1 MRIESC
7 HITGYGKFK
16 NKKINFNDGL
26 NVLKE
31 DNGWGKTT
39 LCSFIKAMFYGN
51 PSSRAAGLN
60 DRKQYNPWDKGTY
73 GGSLTF
79 TVDDKKYR
87 IERIFGARE
96 KEDVFALYDADTN
109 LVSMDYSDKI
119 GEEIFGI
126 DRDSFAKSIYIPQNA
141 IKPEMTST
149 INGKLGDLVTVQDDI
164 NNFDEAI
171 KRIDDEIKIYTRNG
185 KEETRGLNLKI
196 KDEINILREDADR
209 LDSYVESK
217 KMQERMLRNKEKER
231 RNLVKEKESLKD
243 RISKQSENDQLIGEY
258 KSVLKSYEEEKN
270 NLDKMDDFFANG
282 IPTEEEIREHF
293 ELAKDVDVLQNSSDN
308 IQKNMPNEEEL
319 EQLKKL
325 FDEPLDDAIIDDWMD
340 RANRLAE
347 LRVQKEH
354 AQLSDEDKDAL
365 AELKYYFAKKKP
377 TKEELEIIRNEA
389 ENVNRLQGRIEETR
403 EYYEQQ
409 KHLYEEGMRDTG
421 SSNKPMLIMLCII
434 GGIVLVGSV
443 ATFLLVNS
451 TLGLIMGIAGVA
463 ISLVLF
469 GVSLSS
475 LRKKKQVSK
484 SLIGELEK
492 NYNEAKNKYEQ
503 TKSEY
508 ETSDKICRDFLSD
521 YLVNANDTL
530 QQMVSDIEL
539 KAERYD
545 TLLVNEEKAV
555 EVGGNAL
562 EELTSLEVAL
572 YTELM
577 HYQVCYGLEDLY
589 SSNAEIELIQRIKED
604 NKIYIAY
611 FNDDKERSS
620 IIEKREAKMKKV
632 AAFLN
637 RFPLASGENISQ
649 KIGFVATQR
658 HQYIELSEKV
668 SEQEKTLKN
677 LEKNNLEYN
686 ESMSIEELQDRERD
700 IDESIRTLDEEIN
713 QTRVQLRDVRDSIDA
728 CQESSNQIDEL
739 KEKLGEYEKKVNYL
753 KQTASYLTKAKERFL
768 STYMRPLQKGMR
780 EYLEKVDEK
789 NAEISSE
796 AFHIDT
802 KLGVSVNYEGNSK
815 EEGYLSAGY
824 RDLASLCAR
833 FALIDIMYEGQKPP
847 IILDDPFTNFD
858 EDKIDMALGLIEEL
872 SKEKQILYFTCHK
885 SRAKK

>member
-16 NKKINFNDGL
+16 DKKIDFKDGL

-31 DNGWGKTT
+31 ENGWGKTT

-51 PSSRAAGLN
+51 PSSRASGLN

-73 GGSLTF
+73 GGSLMF
-79 TVDDKKYR
+79 SIDDKKYR
-87 IERIFGARE
+87 IERIFGSKE
-96 KEDVFALYDADTN
+96 KEDVFALYDAETN

-126 DRDSFAKSIYIPQNA
+126 DRESFAKSIYIPQNA
-141 IKPEMTST
+141 LKPQMTNA
-149 INGKLGDLVTVQDDI
+149 INGKIGDLVTVQDDI

-171 KRIDDEIKIYTRNG
+171 KRIDEEIKIYTRNG

-196 KDEINILREDADR
+196 KDEINILKEDADR
-209 LDSYVESK
+209 LDSYVES
-217 KMQERMLRNKEKER
+217 QRMHNRLLEDKEKER
-231 RNLVKEKESLKD
+231 KKLVKEKEELKD

-258 KSVLKSYEEEKN
+258 KSLLKAYEEEKK

-282 IPTEEEIREHF
+282 IPSEEEIIEHF
-293 ELAKDVDVLQNSSDN
+293 DLSKDIDVLQNSCDN
-308 IQKNMPNEEEL
+308 IQKNMPDEEKL
-319 EQLKKL
+319 SQLKKL
-325 FDEPLDDAIIDDWMD
+325 FVEPLLDETIDDWMD
-340 RANRLAE
+340 RANRLSE

-354 AQLSDEDKDAL
+354 AQLSDEDKEAL

-409 KHLYEEGMRDTG
+409 KHIYEEGQRDNG
-421 SSNKPMLIMLCII
+421 SNNKPIVIMVAII
-434 GGIVLVGSV
+434 GVIVLMGSI
-443 ATFLLVNS
+443 ASLLLVNT
-451 TLGLIMGIAGVA
+451 TLGLIMGVAGIA
-463 ISLVLF
+463 ISLVMF
-469 GVSLSS
+469 GVSISVN
-475 LRKKKQVSK
+475 RKKARVSK
-484 SLIGELEK
+484 SLMDELQK
-492 NYNEAKNKYEQ
+492 NYDDAKAKYDQ
-503 TKSEY
+503 TRSEY
-508 ETSDKICRDFLSD
+508 ETSNKICKDFLSD

-539 KAERYD
+539 KAEKYD
-545 TLLVNEEKAV
+545 TLLANEEKAV

-604 NKIYIAY
+604 NKIYISY

-632 AAFLN
+632 ASFLN

-658 HQYIELSEKV
+658 HQYMELSDKV
-668 SEQEKTLKN
+668 AEQEQTIKK
-677 LEKNNLEYN
+677 LESENKDYN
-686 ESMSIEELQDRERD
+686 ETMSIEELQDKERE
-700 IDESIRTLDEEIN
+700 IDENIHTLDEEIN
-713 QTRVQLRDVRDSIDA
+713 QTRVQLRDVRENIDT

-739 KEKLGEYEKKVNYL
+739 KEKLAEYEKKVNYL
-753 KQTASYLTKAKERFL
+753 KQTASFLTKAKERFL

-780 EYLEKVDEK
+780 NYLDRIDKG
-789 NAEISSE
+789 NGEISSE
-796 AFHIDT
+796 DFRIDT
-802 KLGVSVNYEGNSK
+802 KLGVSVSYEGNSK

-824 RDLASLCAR
+824 KDLASLCAR
-833 FALIDIMYEGQKPP
+833 FALIDIMYEGQKPLVV
-847 IILDDPFTNFD
+847 LDDPFTNFD
-858 EDKIDMALGLIEEL
+858 EDKIDMALELIEEL
-872 SKEKQILYFTCHK
+872 SKEKQILYFTCHD